1 MADPIGNRPHRV
13 NLDGK
18 SKTELGTS
26 DAALKPG
33 TFVKFVNG
41 KYVVAGAKVPGMFVV
56 GCDDKVGGSILT
68 AIEAGESVTADYAE
82 DGRVFAL
89 LAEAGSVLK
98 AHETALKLAADGSVE
113 VATLPDDA
121 ALVVAVATEDYTVPA
136 APAFAH
142 VKARLV

>member
-1 MADPIGNRPHRV
+1 MADPIGRRPHRV
-13 NLDGK
+13 NLDGR

-26 DAALKPG
+26 AVALKPG

-41 KYVVAGAKVPGMFVV
+41 KYAVAGEKGPGLFVV
-56 GCDDKVGGSILT
+56 GCDDTVGGSILK
-68 AIEAGESVTADYAE
+68 AVEAGESVTADYAD

-89 LAEAGSVLK
+89 LAKAGSALK

-113 VATLPDDA
+113 VATLPADA
-121 ALVVAVATEDYTVPA
+121 DLVVAIATENYTVPA

-142 VKARLV
+142 VKARLI